1 MGRLACALAVIAIGL
16 SAVIIVA
23 TSVTLPSMVASHF
36 AAGGAASGYLSLDDY
51 RMLMLMLCVLLP
63 AVILFS
69 MTLVPRVLPGLI
81 NVPNVRAWL
90 APPHRDETLDVLATR
105 GALLAIVMTLFIAA
119 VHLLI
124 VRANALSPPRLDA
137 GALGLTVGA
146 LVLAIVIWVV
156 ALLARFR
163 RPPGRR

>member
-1 MGRLACALAVIAIGL
+1 MGRLVCALAVIAIGL
-16 SAVIIVA
+16 SAAIIV
-23 TSVTLPSMVASHF
+23 TTCVTLPPMVASHF
-36 AAGGAASGYLSLDDY
+36 AAGGAVSGYLPLDDY
-51 RMLMLMLCVLLP
+51 RALMLMLCVLPP

-69 MTLVPRVLPGLI
+69 MTVGPRVFPGSI

-90 APPHRDETLDVLATR
+90 APPYRDETLDALATR
-105 GALLAIVMTLFIAA
+105 GALLAIVATLFIAG

-146 LVLAIVIWVV
+146 FVLAIVIWVV